1 MNAKKAKAQRR
12 LERSKALFTPQLT
25 KVLHEEM
32 LIESGQ
38 QQVPIKTM
46 SLGGYK
52 AALEKVTSGI
62 GVVGTSIRI
71 PDVVEDEWIMSEA
84 QAQQLSDL
92 QLANKYDAKILEQLY
107 RTSHHYPSVAPQ
119 QLIGREITEE
129 RCHPLPASIDIPYD
143 HSVMERVVRE
153 HHEND
158 EPGDVGMIVL
168 DAGHFK
174 PNPVQIFD
182 PRITS
187 GKEQPVGKPLIIE
200 LKGNKEPVSF
210 TNSKG
215 ETVTTSKFPF
225 KLTDMHGDRGVIC
238 RVDPD
243 VPVDGAGQL
252 ADIVIFGNGRKE

>member
-38 QQVPIKTM
+38 QSVPIKTM

-62 GVVGTSIRI
+62 GVVSTSIRI

-92 QLANKYDAKILEQLY
+92 QLANKYDAKILDQLN
-107 RTSHHYPSVAPQ
+107 RTSKHYFHIGVEGNAAPKH
-119 QLIGREITEE
+119 E
-129 RCHPLPASIDIPYD
+129 PLPLSIDIPYD
-143 HSVMERVVRE
+143 HSVMERIVSER
-153 HHEND
+153 HEND
-158 EPGDVGMIVL
+158 ELGDVGMI
-168 DAGHFK
+168 
-174 PNPVQIFD
+174 
-182 PRITS
+182 
-187 GKEQPVGKPLIIE
+187 EM
-200 LKGNKEPVSF
+200 KGNKEPVSF

-243 VPVDGAGQL
+243 VPVDSAGQL
-252 ADIVIFGNGRKE
+252 ADIVIFGNGRKVITPDTSVVIHPDVTVDPAMLEVRPAQQDKE